1 MTPGPT
7 GMSSQWLTEPHHDGS
22 PLYVEPG
29 PYTLGD
35 DVKVGVRVPA
45 GRRIDHVVLR
55 SIVDGE
61 PLLTEATID
70 RSTST
75 DTWWAA
81 DLKLANPVASYRFAF
96 EGGGTTRWLNAAGIS
111 EVDVTDAADFRLATH
126 SAPPAW
132 LADAVGYQIFPDR
145 FARGGLLPEPPS
157 WAIPAD
163 WDDPLMRD
171 GRSAVRQWYGGDL
184 AGIEARLDHVAD
196 LGADLI
202 YLTPFFP
209 ARSTHRYDATTFDRV
224 DPLLGGD
231 AALASLATAAHVRG
245 IRVVGDLTLNHTG
258 DHHDWFER
266 AQADATSPEA
276 GFYMFRRHPDDYVAW
291 YDVPTLPKLDHRSAE
306 LERRLTGGP
315 DSVAGRWLRPPFE
328 LDGWRVRLRQHDRPP
343 RRRRPQRRCRPG
355 DAGRHGGLR
364 ARTLVGR
371 RARLRPVG
379 RPRRFRV
386 ARGDG
391 VPVVHATPRPVARR
405 PRTGPHDVRPP
416 TGPPRRRRRGTVD
429 EDARGRCAVE
439 RESTPA

>member
-1 MTPGPT
+1 MT
-7 GMSSQWLTEPHHDGS
+7 SRWLTEPHHDGS

-29 PYTLGD
+29 PYSLGD
-35 DVKVGVRVPA
+35 EVTVRVRVPA
-45 GRRIDHVVLR
+45 GREVDHVVLR

-70 RSTST
+70 HPTST

-81 DLKLANPVASYRFAF
+81 DLPLANPVTSYRFAF
-96 EGGGTTRWLNAAGIS
+96 EGGDRTRWLNGAGIS
-111 EVDVTDAADFRLATH
+111 EIDVTDAADFRLATH

-145 FARGGLLPEPPS
+145 FARGGPMPEPPS

-163 WDDPLMRD
+163 WNDPLLQD

-184 AGIEARLDHVAD
+184 AGIEARLDHLAD

-209 ARSTHRYDATTFDRV
+209 ARSIHRYDATTFDRV

-231 AALASLATAAHVRG
+231 TALASLATAAHARG

-276 GFYMFRRHPDDYVAW
+276 GFYMFARHPDDYVAW

-328 LDGWRVRLRQHDRPP
+328 LDGWRIDCANTTARHDADDHNADVARAMRAVMAASGRDPWLVAEHAYDPSGDLDGSGWHGVMAYQWFTRPLAQWLAAPGPVHMMSARPLGRLD
-343 RRRRPQRRCRPG
+343 G
-355 DAGRHGGLR
+355 AGAARSM
-364 ARTLVGR
+364 RTL
-371 RARLRPVG
+371 A
-379 RPRRFRV
+379 
-386 ARGDG
+386 AG
-391 VPVVHATPRPVARR
+391 VPWSA
-405 PRTGPHDVRPP
+405 
-416 TGPPRRRRRGTVD
+416 
-429 EDARGRCAVE
+429 
-439 RESTPA
+439 STPA